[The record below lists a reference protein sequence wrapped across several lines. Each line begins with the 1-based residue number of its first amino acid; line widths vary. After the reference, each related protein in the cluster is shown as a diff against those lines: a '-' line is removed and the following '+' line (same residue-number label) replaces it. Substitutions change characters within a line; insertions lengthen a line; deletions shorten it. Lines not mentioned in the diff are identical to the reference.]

1 MIHKTNIC
9 CLNTS
14 KSIIDYLRQEH
25 SIYDGRLGDLI
36 DLTAKGRGSKFL
48 LPTYD
53 FPKNI
58 QEYDIFVV
66 DLKNGEYVMYDE
78 ADHTRNHVGETR
90 NLYFLSKTNQ
100 TIFDTYPLGACMFK
114 KRLFKDSVRK
124 PIVIVFQGA
133 KKDCNY
139 TVVDRT
145 SMREYRYECEE
156 KHSNYDFAPSLPFA
170 DIESGQIVSL
180 SDKKIS
186 HILFEGLENN
196 LQYDQLFYHPQKY
209 NSEILEC
216 EPDPCV
222 IPLLVNRDDNLIS
235 FIQIK
240 EKEPIYFVLP
250 QADDTVKLTILQR
263 LFEKVLYEKYSNY
276 FPFLES
282 IKWVHKDAYM
292 LPSIKEIKTKIEI
305 AEQEFLNKKELLN
318 NEIERVE
325 QQFNFLQ
332 NLITATGE
340 DLVAAMLEY
349 FSWLGF
355 ENVVEKDATANSVLE
370 EDIQVDLG
378 NNGLLIVETKGLYGT
393 SKDSECSQIE
403 KIKHRREKERQ
414 RFDVYALYI
423 VNHQRGI
430 EPLKRMNPPFTTFQI
445 EDAKTDGR
453 GLLTTWQLYNI
464 YHAIEFGVISKKQV
478 MEDLLQYGCIEFHPN
493 LVQVLNTPY
502 EYWQHDTILGIDV
515 NTPISVG
522 DVIFSYYEGQW
533 FQSKVV
539 SLQQDKIPY
548 ETVDSGRTGIQIDKK
563 LPKGEFYIKHEIH

>member
-14 KSIIDYLRQEH
+14 KSIVDYLRQEH
-25 SIYDGRLGDLI
+25 SIYDGKLGDLI
-36 DLTAKGRGSKFL
+36 DLTEKARRTNFL

-53 FPKNI
+53 FPENI
-58 QEYDIFVV
+58 QEFDIFVV
-66 DLKNGEYVMYDE
+66 DLKKGKPILYDE
-78 ADHTRNHVGETR
+78 QDHTRKYVGETK
-90 NLYFLSKTNQ
+90 NLFFLSQTNQ
-100 TIFDTYPLGACMFK
+100 TIFDTYPLGALMLK
-114 KRLFKDSVRK
+114 KRLFKDSTRV

-133 KKDCNY
+133 KRDCNY
-139 TVVDRT
+139 TIVDKI
-145 SMREYRYECEE
+145 SEFNYCIEGEE
-156 KHSNYDFAPSLPFA
+156 KYLNYEFASSLPFL
-170 DIESGQIVSL
+170 DTESGQIVSL
-180 SDKKIS
+180 SNKKTS
-186 HILFEGLENN
+186 KILFDGLEND

-209 NSEILEC
+209 NSEISEG

-240 EKEPIYFVLP
+240 ENEPIYFVLP

-263 LFEKVLYEKYSNY
+263 LFEKVLYEKFSSY

-282 IKWVHKDAYM
+282 IKWIHKDAYL
-292 LPSIKEIKTKIEI
+292 LPGIKEIKIKIEI

-340 DLVAAMLEY
+340 DLVTAMLEY

-355 ENVVEKDATANSVLE
+355 ENVVEKDATASSVLE

-378 NNGLLIVETKGLYGT
+378 YNGLLIVETKGLYGT

-414 RFDVYALYI
+414 SFDVYALYI

-430 EPLKRMNPPFTTFQI
+430 EPLKRMNPPFTPFQI

-478 MEDLLQYGCIEFHPN
+478 MEDLLQYGCIEFHPD

-502 EYWQHDTILGIDV
+502 GYWQHDTVLGIDV
-515 NTPISVG
+515 NTSMSVG

-533 FQSKVV
+533 FQAKVV
-539 SLQQDKIPY
+539 SLQQDKVPC
-548 ETVDSGRTGIQIDKK
+548 ETVNSGRTGIQIDKK